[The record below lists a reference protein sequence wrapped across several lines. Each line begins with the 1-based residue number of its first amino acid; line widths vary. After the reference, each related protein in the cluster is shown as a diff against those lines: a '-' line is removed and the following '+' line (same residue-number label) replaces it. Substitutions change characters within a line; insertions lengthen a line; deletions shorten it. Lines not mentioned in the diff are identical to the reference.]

1 MNESK
6 RRSILIFTLALL
18 LLLIFSPTLSY
29 SKGEDWQKVSGP
41 WDQKF
46 ESSFGTIAVDPTSSN
61 IIYLANEGGAG
72 IYKSVDGGVS
82 WHTANRGIPKLNSS
96 RKYFPI
102 SGIFVN
108 PYKPTTIYSST
119 ATPFSADPW
128 DPIARGIFKSKTGGN
143 SWKKSN
149 GKSGQA
155 SLPKGEGGGVL
166 SIFRLVGDHNHPDT
180 LYTSHAIGGIYKTV
194 DGGSTWLEKNNGLPK
209 DPIFGLHVNVL
220 EVDPSNTNTL
230 YAAPYINYS
239 VSYLRDKGPQPQGIY
254 KTVDG
259 GDHWAELDTG
269 SIILPLPWDLATF
282 VTSLKVSPH
291 HSNTIYFGTSD
302 KGIYKSTDGGNS
314 WVEVNGTGDNKIPQD
329 AMGYYQ
335 INCLVMDPL
344 IPNTI
349 YAGLNNGGVYKSNDG
364 GANWSSYNNGLDAG
378 IDVNDL
384 SFISDRLY
392 ATTSKGVYVTDML
405 PRLQGD
411 ESSFY
416 GALLSKVL
424 GGLVSGAAGKI
435 GGDIMG
441 QILDLLGYGGSG
453 DQGQLDAMSQKLDQI
468 VSLLNDIKN
477 ELDQLLVQLKITEE
491 EILANTNDPTNAI
504 TQITSAHEELQ
515 GLSKKSA
522 GGVDQTTLT
531 GFTNRVENVYN
542 IYAQVNTIHD
552 AILPPTE
559 VKAPVLNNF
568 TDLSINKGNSLT
580 DTYLGLEQYF
590 SQLLYYQM
598 EGVNLIVETKIYREK
613 AGLPQIDGR
622 DAQAYMDFFMQNKL
636 NPQVDNFMNNV
647 YRLILKQVN
656 LVDSASFLPSEAQ
669 GILSRANFFRVQAL
683 NQDHF
688 GLRGT
693 LIAAQD
699 LVKDII
705 QIKARNSQGQI
716 IPFKTT
722 GTALSTL
729 SGKTYDYWE
738 GNKVKPSSTYTVIE
752 YDFGDVPLGNY
763 DILDANNNVIGSA
776 SVKTYKDDYTV
787 DASGT
792 IHYGHFVIAK
802 RMGGTDAFINN
813 AGAVWSFN
821 WQLDESVTA
830 RGGAN
835 LRWEKLEQLNTKV
848 GDWNYK
854 GDAQLRV
861 HFVYSGDGSKPLTIY
876 YGAHAYGR
884 AVTEH
889 YEDSDRQNNAY
900 AKISYEIGLWDAT
913 TSGAVNWF
921 KSNSVEAKRYGGETS
936 LLDDDILLDKDGKRL
951 SFTFNNPSPGH
962 EYYFYFNIHIEGK
975 SSSGE
980 AMSYIIIDMIDGKL
994 YITF

>member
-335 INCLVMDPL
+335 INCLIIDPV

-364 GANWSSYNNGLDAG
+364 GANWSSYNSGLDAG

-384 SFISDRLY
+384 SLVFDKLY

-411 ESSFY
+411 EAPFY

-435 GGDIMG
+435 GGDSMG
-441 QILDLLGYGGSG
+441 YILNLLGYGGGG
-453 DQGQLDAMSQKLDQI
+453 DQQNLDAMSGKLDQI
-468 VSLLNDIKN
+468 VSLLGDIKI
-477 ELDQLLVQLKITEE
+477 ELDRLLVQLAITEE
-491 EILANTNDPTNAI
+491 EILLNTNNPTDSI
-504 TQITSAHEELQ
+504 THIKTVHESLQ
-515 GLSKKSA
+515 GLSKNKA
-522 GGVDQTTLT
+522 GTVDKNSFFDPNGFVDQ
-531 GFTNRVENVYN
+531 VEGGAQN
-542 IYAQVNTIHD
+542 IYYDVNRINE
-552 AILPPTE
+552 AIIPSTSAPT
-559 VKAPVLNNF
+559 PVLNNY
-568 TDLSINKGNSLT
+568 TDLGINRIKTQSKTLT
-580 DTYLGLEQYF
+580 DSYLGMEQYF
-590 SQLLYYQM
+590 SQLLYHQM
-598 EGVNLIVETKIYREK
+598 KGVNLIVETKNLRDK
-613 AGLPQIDGR
+613 AGKSQVVDGR
-622 DAQAYMDFFMQNKL
+622 DAKAYMDFFMQNKL

-647 YRLILKQVN
+647 YRLILSQVN
-656 LVDSASFLPSEAQ
+656 LVETDRFLPSEAQ

-683 NQDHF
+683 NLDHF

-693 LIAAQD
+693 LIATQD
-699 LVKDII
+699 LLSGVMTM
-705 QIKARNSQGQI
+705 QARNKRTNQVYSG
-716 IPFKTT
+716 T
-722 GTALSTL
+722 GTLSTI

-738 GNKVKPSSTYTVIE
+738 GNKVKPSDKYTFIN
-752 YDFGDVPLGNY
+752 YDFGDVPPRDY
-763 DILDANNNVIGSA
+763 YILDGSGNVIGSA
-776 SVKTYKDDYTV
+776 TVQTFKDDYTV

-792 IHYGHFVIAK
+792 INYGHFLLQLRYGAK
-802 RMGGTDAFINN
+802 DAFNRNPIWTWKVGPLKN
-813 AGAVWSFN
+813 AGADGSSDIRTRYVS
-821 WQLDESVTA
+821 LRGKSDGDDEYY
-830 RGGAN
+830 GGAELKAN
-835 LRWEKLEQLNTKV
+835 
-848 GDWNYK
+848 
-854 GDAQLRV
+854 
-861 HFVYSGDGSKPLTIY
+861 FVYTGPANKGFTITY
-876 YGAHAYGR
+876 SAHAYGT
-884 AVTEH
+884 A
-889 YEDSDRQNNAY
+889 Q
-900 AKISYEIGLWDAT
+900 
-913 TSGAVNWF
+913 TSLFFAF
-921 KSNSVEAKRYGGETS
+921 KSTIRYTIEIRDNTTNQGVHPFGDRSVTS
-936 LLDDDILLDKDGKRL
+936 EQASLQQIDERPQG
-951 SFTFNNPSPGH
+951 SWVFPNPSPGH
-962 EYYFYFNIHIEGK
+962 EYSIVFSCHIEG
-975 SSSGE
+975 SSSFWGS
-980 AMSYIIIDMIDGKL
+980 AKGDMTIDSIVGNI